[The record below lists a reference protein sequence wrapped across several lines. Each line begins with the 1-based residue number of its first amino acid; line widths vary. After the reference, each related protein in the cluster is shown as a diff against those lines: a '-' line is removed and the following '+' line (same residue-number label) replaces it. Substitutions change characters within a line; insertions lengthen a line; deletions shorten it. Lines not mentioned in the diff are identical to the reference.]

1 MKLLAPLTLVAM
13 LLAQQVLAA
22 EARLSLP
29 ELAGLEDKASES
41 VNIALDGPLIKLA
54 SGFLDP
60 HKPEEA
66 AAKDIISG
74 LTGIYVKSFSFE
86 NDFAYPMQDVERVR
100 KQLTGPGW
108 QRMVQVRSKKEQS
121 NVDVYIAVDGGL
133 TKGLAI
139 IASEPRQFT
148 IVNIVG
154 AVDMEKLH
162 QLEGRFG
169 VPKLELETK
178 KPDPAGGAK

>member
-1 MKLLAPLTLVAM
+1 MKFLLSLTLLAV
-13 LLAQQVLAA
+13 LLAQQATAA
-22 EARLSLP
+22 DARLSLP
-29 ELAGLEDKASES
+29 TFAGLEDKASETVS
-41 VNIALDGPLIKLA
+41 ITLDAPLIKLA

-60 HKPEEA
+60 HNPDEA
-66 AAKDIISG
+66 AAKDVISG

-86 NDFAYPMQDVERVR
+86 SDFAYPMQDVERVR

-108 QRMVQVRSKKEQS
+108 HQLVQVKSRKEQTH
-121 NVDVYIAVDGGL
+121 VDVFVSMEGTGTLA
-133 TKGLAI
+133 KGLAI

-154 AVDMEKLH
+154 AVDVEKLH

-178 KPDPAGGAK
+178 KP